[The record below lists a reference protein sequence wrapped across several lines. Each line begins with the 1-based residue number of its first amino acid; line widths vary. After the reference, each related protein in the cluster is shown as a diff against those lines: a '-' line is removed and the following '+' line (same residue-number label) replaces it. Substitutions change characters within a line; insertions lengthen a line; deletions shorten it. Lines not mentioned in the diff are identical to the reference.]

1 MGRHN
6 CRYDAVRPYEVT
18 RALALA
24 GLLAALCACTEAPQ
38 DAVRDDSYQR
48 IVTLAPN
55 LTELVYAVGAGDKLV
70 GVSAW
75 SDYPADVLELPV
87 VGDAFTI
94 DQEQLALLDPD
105 LLLVWESGTPAHTV
119 DELRRSGYTVKIV
132 RTRGLSDIAA
142 ALKHVGEITGMAD
155 EAAAVADEF
164 RAQLAALSEA
174 NSDAEP
180 ISVFFQVSRRPL
192 YTVNAEHYV
201 SELIEICG
209 GSNVFDDL
217 KELAP
222 SISVEAVVD
231 RAPEVMLASTDA
243 GDDAFSEWQRW
254 PAIPANL
261 YGNLFLLPADELAR
275 ATPRLIQAGG
285 AMCLALQRARFNRA
299 AFSASGPKGLP
310 DPTQNAPGHEQ
321 QQTEGRTDDSGT

>member
-1 MGRHN
+1 M
-6 CRYDAVRPYEVT
+6 T

-24 GLLAALCACTEAPQ
+24 GLFAALCGCSDAPRESLQ
-38 DAVRDDSYQR
+38 TDTYQR

-55 LTELVYAVGAGDKLV
+55 LTELVYAVGAGDRLV

-75 SDYPADVLELPV
+75 SDYPAEVLRLPV
-87 VGDAFTI
+87 VGDAFMV

-119 DELRRSGYTVKIV
+119 DELRRSGYNVEVV
-132 RTRGLSDIAA
+132 RTRGLSDVAEALQHVGALTGMVDEAEVAA
-142 ALKHVGEITGMAD
+142 ADYRE
-155 EAAAVADEF
+155 
-164 RAQLAALSEA
+164 QLAALREA

-180 ISVFFQVSRRPL
+180 ITVFFQVAGRPL
-192 YTVNAEHYV
+192 FTINAEHYV

-209 GSNVFDDL
+209 GTNVFDDL
-217 KELAP
+217 GELAP

-243 GDDAFSEWQRW
+243 GDDAFAEWQRW

-261 YGNLFLLPADELAR
+261 YGNQFLLPADELAR
-275 ATPRLIQAGG
+275 ATPRLILAGG
-285 AMCLALQRARFNRA
+285 AMCLALQQARFNRA
-299 AFSASGPKGLP
+299 AFSASGPTELP
-310 DPTQNAPGHEQ
+310 DPTRHAPEHAQG
-321 QQTEGRTDDSGT
+321 QTEGPTDDSGT